1 MSSTPATNHD
11 LIIALATAAGEWLSA
26 FERALPEGK
35 AEILQ
40 QGVRDPAS
48 EVSVRVEFKSKAV
61 ILEVSDGTRTTEL
74 VRIDIGSLPPAG
86 YVEDHSRGTD
96 QC

>member
-11 LIIALATAAGEWLSA
+11 LIIALATAAGEWLAA
-26 FERALPEGK
+26 FERGLPEEK
-35 AEILQ
+35 AEILRR
-40 QGVRDPAS
+40 GVSDPAS
-48 EVSVRVEFKSKAV
+48 EISVRVEFKSKAV

-86 YVEDHSRGTD
+86 NIEGGGEGTD
-96 QC
+96 R

>member
-26 FERALPEGK
+26 FERTLPEGK

-40 QGVRDPAS
+40 RGVSDPTS
-48 EVSVRVEFKSKAV
+48 EISVRVEFKRKAV
-61 ILEVSDGTRTTEL
+61 ILEVSDGTKTTEL

-86 YVEDHSRGTD
+86 HVEDDGEEAD
-96 QC
+96 Q

>member
-35 AEILQ
+35 AEILRR
-40 QGVRDPAS
+40 GMSDPAS
-48 EVSVRVEFKSKAV
+48 EISVRVEFKKKAI
-61 ILEVSDGTRTTEL
+61 ILEVSDGTEATEL
-74 VRIDIGSLPPAG
+74 LRVDVGSLPPSG
-86 YVEDHSRGTD
+86 HVEDGGEGTD
-96 QC
+96 Q